1 MEKWRTTEW
10 GQEGRYSQSGLVF
23 VSGDDMGRAYVRQSY
38 LNVKALTSDT
48 VEELPT
54 KRDVEKML
62 PGYQVGADVAGG
74 YVNWGSGW
82 SNAEETVRFVKQQL
96 DKTGRVDFR
105 TGEVRR
111 LISVLEPDSQQRR
124 RKVTGVELTDGNHI
138 MADLVILAT
147 GAWTGRLVDLRG
159 RAEATG
165 QVLSYVEIS
174 DEEQAKLETMPI
186 LLNFSTGIF
195 IIPPQN
201 NLLKVARHAY
211 GYRNPMQVPDPAAS
225 EGDDQSRTI
234 EISVPENGLPAPME
248 GQDACRKALR
258 QMLPGFADRP
268 FVKTRVCWYTDR
280 YLCLPLPFLSS
291 RIKQKGEEEE
301 RRKANPHHLTQLLTN
316 SLSRN
321 PVPRATSLC
330 VTTHLTPA
338 SSSQPAVA
346 ATPSNSSPC

>member
-1 MEKWRTTEW
+1 
-10 GQEGRYSQSGLVF
+10 
-23 VSGDDMGRAYVRQSY
+23 MGRAYVRQSY

-54 KRDVEKML
+54 RQDVEKML

-82 SNAEETVRFVKQQL
+82 SDAEAAVRFAKQQL

-105 TGEVRR
+105 KGDVRR
-111 LISVLEPDSQQRR
+111 LISVPEPDDPQRR
-124 RKVTGVELTDGNHI
+124 RKVTGVELTDGNQI

-165 QVLSYVEIS
+165 QVLSYLKIS
-174 DEEQAKLETMPI
+174 DEEQAKLGNMPI

-195 IIPPQN
+195 IIPPRN

-225 EGDDQSRTI
+225 EDENQSMI
-234 EISVPENGLPAPME
+234 EISVPENGVLAPME

-258 QMLPGFADRP
+258 QMLPAFADRP

-280 YLCLPLPFLSS
+280 YVTLSVPFEPFLPCPFLPN
-291 RIKQKGEEEE
+291 RAKGDEE
-301 RRKANPHHLTQLLTN
+301 RRKANPHHLTN
-316 SLSRN
+316 
-321 PVPRATSLC
+321 C
-330 VTTHLTPA
+330 
-338 SSSQPAVA
+338 
-346 ATPSNSSPC
+346 